1 MTVIHVIVIVIIIKV
16 IVIGHISPAIIILMT
31 SIAILI
37 IANIFIGIHIII
49 FRAKSMLL
57 AIEYNLIIINIIIII
72 FIIIYIIIIIIRASS
87 VLPNFEY
94 HMIIIN
100 IIIIIVIIIYTIIII
115 IRASNVLPAFGYHM
129 RQHFKAG
136 GINELQVIDDR
147 FISLDSLKINTT
159 FVTAPH
165 MRIAFAVREA
175 SDLTGKRSILNL
187 NKVQKIIKK
196 TNHIK
201 TVVENLTFEHLD
213 VGSTVRYMASTHIF
227 VSVHGAG
234 MTNMFFMNPG
244 IYLYMSMYV

>member
-1 MTVIHVIVIVIIIKV
+1 MIV
-16 IVIGHISPAIIILMT
+16 
-31 SIAILI
+31 
-37 IANIFIGIHIII
+37 
-49 FRAKSMLL
+49 
-57 AIEYNLIIINIIIII
+57 INIIIII
-72 FIIIYIIIIIIRASS
+72 FIIIYIIIIIIRASNVS
-87 VLPNFEY
+87 PAFEY
-94 HMIIIN
+94 HMVLIN
-100 IIIIIVIIIYTIIII
+100 IIIIVIIIYTIIII

-147 FISLDSLKINTT
+147 FISLDSLKINTS